1 MIFVDDSIIKVG
13 GVILSGV
20 VKSLE
25 IKTDAR
31 VEEQEIEGNSAK
43 PKQATGYEDAKI
55 TLEIALE
62 DGETKTK
69 EEKLK
74 GIQSLFRNTGQ
85 AKPQVYDIVNEHTA
99 IRGIKKVIF
108 KSLTTK
114 ETNKKSELTVSIEF
128 WEYVATTITVT
139 SKSKSKS
146 NSKSSSSSNSNGNGS
161 SSVNGNLNN
170 DYSNYLSSS
179 RGAAP
184 KLNNK
189 TASSPAKDTASG
201 NAAKGRLSQMPY

>member
-1 MIFVDDSIIKVG
+1 MIFVDDSIIKLG

-85 AKPQVYDIVNEHTA
+85 AKPRVYDIVNEHTA

-114 ETNKKSELTVSIEF
+114 ETNKKSELTISIEF
-128 WEYVATTITVT
+128 WEYVATTITAT
-139 SKSKSKS
+139 SK
-146 NSKSSSSSNSNGNGS
+146 SKSSSSSAKT
-161 SSVNGNLNN
+161 NLNN
-170 DYSNYLSSS
+170 DYKDYLSTS
-179 RGAAP
+179 RGTAP